1 MSGEPFSLYGVKVY
15 AVEPGTVIED
25 PDTGEREA
33 VPENG
38 ALVLRNRMYCVPVV
52 FDRLKTE
59 FGVKDW
65 PYTMPPDAC
74 R

>member
-1 MSGEPFSLYGVKVY
+1 MKEPFNLYGVKVY
-15 AVEPGTVIED
+15 AVESGTVVVD
-25 PDTGEREA
+25 PETGEQET

-38 ALVLRNRMYCVPVV
+38 ALVLRNRMYCTLGVYN
-52 FDRLKTE
+52 RLKTE

-65 PYTMPPDAC
+65 PHTLPPDAI